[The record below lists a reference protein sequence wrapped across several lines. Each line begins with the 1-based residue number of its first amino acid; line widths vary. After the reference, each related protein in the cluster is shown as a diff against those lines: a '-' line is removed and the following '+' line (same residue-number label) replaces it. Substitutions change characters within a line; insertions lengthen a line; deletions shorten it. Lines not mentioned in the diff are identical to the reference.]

1 MSVRSEA
8 IVGETKFKGTWSL
21 FGVAFAGALVAIL
34 TAYYIQAQPVEYF
47 HKSKII
53 RLPIG
58 LGRAAAT
65 ISTLEPSLL
74 ILVATSRHYLGKLRR
89 ATAKGSVLTAPW

>member
-8 IVGETKFKGTWSL
+8 IVGETKFKRTCSL
-21 FGVAFAGALVAIL
+21 FGVAFAGSLLAIL
-34 TAYYIQAQPVEYF
+34 TASYIQVQPVEDF
-47 HKSKII
+47 CKSKSI

-65 ISTLEPSLL
+65 ISPLALSLL
-74 ILVATSRHYLGKLRR
+74 ILVATSRHH
-89 ATAKGSVLTAPW
+89 